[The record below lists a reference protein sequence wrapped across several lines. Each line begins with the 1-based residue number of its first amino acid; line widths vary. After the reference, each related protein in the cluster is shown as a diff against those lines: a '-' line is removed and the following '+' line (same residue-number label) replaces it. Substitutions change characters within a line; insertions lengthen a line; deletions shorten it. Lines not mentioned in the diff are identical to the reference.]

1 MPSHPPL
8 SPFEPECPGG
18 GGWVGGVLGV
28 LGMFWRVLE
37 DFLKEFLKNLGCIG
51 EGCEVTMRG
60 VGGVV

>member
-18 GGWVGGVLGV
+18 GGWVGGVLG
-28 LGMFWRVLE
+28 MFWRVLE
-37 DFLKEFLKNLGCIG
+37 DFLKEFLKTLGCMG
-51 EGCEVTMRG
+51 EWCEVTMRG